1 MGSRPRGRTGT
12 CSSAVVKVPAI
23 EDTVMSSDDEFDDLF
38 SFSSPAK
45 VVTANPPT
53 TTEEATADDD
63 DFLDDVFGASGATA
77 TGIAASATS
86 DTNASFLDI
95 FDSPAPSDSRKATAA
110 AGSTPLDDIEAEFDL
125 LTADVGISDVSM
137 AVAGGAP
144 APSTNAN
151 SSSSHTD
158 ITPTDACESSDV
170 ATQETAGDGAT
181 AVSTSSSF
189 PTSIDAQDVS
199 TSEKVAPPV
208 EKPPEDAVT
217 TSTSNEVP
225 TPDTAIVPNGSVVG
239 QSVLAPL
246 APLATPTLGPSA
258 QAADGEVPSKASAS
272 ALAPAATPADVKST
286 TSPSSAVVKAPSPVI
301 PAASQSLL
309 HPDDGFHAHD
319 AETQEMLDFL
329 DDDDNKVGG
338 DSPSAAAVRPDLPAA
353 ANAQFSVKVANPS
366 EGGDGNDDDDGD
378 FGAFAT
384 ADSTAAPFSSLS
396 PPGGS
401 IVGSLQQMHSE
412 DQNHT
417 EDDGPSFDFSRD
429 ILGVAPS
436 EEEIAEKKAEEE
448 DKKQKAATE
457 AAMNKAAAANTSDD
471 HTARVS
477 EDSDVFEGKMLP
489 GSTIMAGGTS
499 SISSFRNL
507 AIPSKLSNPLRRKP
521 RTDMEVS
528 AQACPESESSAK
540 AMGVARKDGEEKVAK
555 DTDAPQVKSTVS
567 AAARMGSILTSIK
580 SKATS
585 SGGGE
590 SKYDEKAIE
599 ADTKQVDVDAGAAV
613 TSSKPKEGVSP
624 PNVPPPPKFESIAEA
639 IRSPHSTAS
648 QVRDMFQKEQ
658 EETMRGP
665 SWAIADTDR
674 AHLWV
679 KLVTGK
685 TLEDV
690 ATCTLVEAFIA
701 WNKSFS
707 LPYLERLLSEND
719 EGTKRVLTDDD
730 DNDDL
735 DLGNLDVV
743 LLENVLSESDQL
755 AKKADCV
762 QYVGGDQVFKRDL
775 CSVIIFYYRSMA
787 MHAAAA
793 STGGRHI
800 YTNAPVDKVKLGPRS
815 NEEEGAP
822 KEKGPSEEYDS
833 HVALVVAVLLTA
845 SIPLPIA
852 SVLLTR
858 LFSTSLPLMSLSDVS
873 SPTEVDGRD
882 DEAKGSEGTYQEAER
897 FIAARTLHSKM
908 YLLACYHLPLLVTH
922 LDRHCPSWWNPR
934 KVESGTDNTAGVEGE
949 DGASTGRYHHEG
961 YVPMSWF
968 VGHCVGQPGTPNLDI
983 SQTILLWDSF
993 LGVVDSSLAFFLALA
1008 TLEEHSDALLML
1020 QGEELGNELCDL
1032 LTFCAKVGKGGN
1044 AEGGSKTFEGDD
1056 STNVTNA
1063 TKVKKWLEMAQLLRQ
1078 STPKSVVSD
1087 LRAAEDT
1094 VVAAALARRRELAEE
1109 RLKAKVEAEAREHR
1123 QAQDEQR
1130 KQRQDSAKRALIR
1143 TRLTQYYRRQCP
1155 EKISSVDRI
1164 LQVLVSA
1171 HC

>member
-1 MGSRPRGRTGT
+1 
-12 CSSAVVKVPAI
+12 
-23 EDTVMSSDDEFDDLF
+23 MSSDDEFDDLF

-45 VVTANPPT
+45 VVTANPST
-53 TTEEATADDD
+53 TTEEAAADDDD
-63 DFLDDVFGASGATA
+63 DFLDDVFGTSGSTA
-77 TGIAASATS
+77 TGVAASATS

-110 AGSTPLDDIEAEFDL
+110 TGSTPMDDIEAEFDL
-125 LTADVGISDVSM
+125 LTADVGISDVST
-137 AVAGGAP
+137 AAAAAGGPP
-144 APSTNAN
+144 APSPNAN
-151 SSSSHTD
+151 SSSSHAD
-158 ITPTDACESSDV
+158 IIPTDACESSDV
-170 ATQETAGDGAT
+170 ATQETAGDGADPT
-181 AVSTSSSF
+181 VSTSSSV
-189 PTSIDAQDVS
+189 PTSIDARDVS

-217 TSTSNEVP
+217 ASTSNEVP
-225 TPDTAIVPNGSVVG
+225 SPDTASVPNGSVVV
-239 QSVLAPL
+239 QSVDAPL
-246 APLATPTLGPSA
+246 APVPTPAPGPSA

-272 ALAPAATPADVKST
+272 DPALAPAATPADVKST
-286 TSPSSAVVKAPSPVI
+286 PSPSSAVVKTPSPVI

-329 DDDDNKVGG
+329 DDGDNKVEG
-338 DSPSAAAVRPDLPAA
+338 DSPSAVAVRPDLPAA
-353 ANAQFSVKVANPS
+353 ANAQFSVKVADPS
-366 EGGDGNDDDDGD
+366 EGGDRNGDDDDAD

-417 EDDGPSFDFSRD
+417 EDDGPAFDFSRD

-436 EEEIAEKKAEEE
+436 EEEIAEKKAEE
-448 DKKQKAATE
+448 DKKQKATE

-471 HTARVS
+471 NTARVS
-477 EDSDVFEGKMLP
+477 EDSDVSKGKMLP

-499 SISSFRNL
+499 SVSSFRNL
-507 AIPSKLSNPLRRKP
+507 SIPSKLSNPLRRKP
-521 RTDMEVS
+521 RTEMEAS
-528 AQACPESESSAK
+528 AQAYPESESSTK

-555 DTDAPQVKSTVS
+555 DTDAPSVKSTVS

-580 SKATS
+580 KSKATTS
-585 SGGGE
+585 SGGIE
-590 SKYDEKAIE
+590 SKDDEKAKE
-599 ADTKQVDVDAGAAV
+599 ADIEQVDVDAGATVA
-613 TSSKPKEGVSP
+613 SSKSKEGVSP
-624 PNVPPPPKFESIAEA
+624 PNVPPPPTFESIAEA

-690 ATCTLVEAFIA
+690 ATSTLVDSFVA
-701 WNKSFS
+701 WNESFS
-707 LPYLERLLSEND
+707 LPCLERLLSEND
-719 EGTKRVLTDDD
+719 EGTKRVLTGDD

-735 DLGNLDVV
+735 DLGNLDVA
-743 LLENVLSESDQL
+743 LLENVLSESKQL

-762 QYVGGDQVFKRDL
+762 QYVGGVQGFKRDL
-775 CSVIIFYYRSMA
+775 CSIIIFYYRSTA

-800 YTNAPVDKVKLGPRS
+800 HTNAPVDKVKLGPRS

-822 KEKGPSEEYDS
+822 KEKGPSEEYDP
-833 HVALVVAVLLTA
+833 HVALVVAVLLAA

-873 SPTEVDGRD
+873 FPTEVDGRD
-882 DEAKGSEGTYQEAER
+882 DEAKGSGGTYQETER
-897 FIAARTLHSKM
+897 FIAARALHSKL

-934 KVESGTDNTAGVEGE
+934 KVESGTDTTAGAEGAN
-949 DGASTGRYHHEG
+949 GASTGRYHHEG

-993 LGVVDSSLAFFLALA
+993 LGGVDSSLAFFLALA

-1044 AEGGSKTFEGDD
+1044 VEGGSKTFGGDD
-1056 STNVTNA
+1056 STNVANA

-1094 VVAAALARRRELAEE
+1094 VVVDALSRRRELAEE
-1109 RLKAKVEAEAREHR
+1109 RLKAKADAEAREHR

-1171 HC
+1171 HFKCFVMHAGFV